1 VTTYVVDASVAMK
14 WFVPEEL
21 SQEALTYLNDE
32 HELLTPDLLW
42 PEFANIAWKKVR
54 RNELSA
60 EEARHVLSLCHQV
73 PFEIVE
79 SMTLIDSAF
88 DIAVSLD
95 RTVYDSVYLALAV
108 LRDCVMI
115 TADRRL
121 YNALQAGPT
130 SQHIAHLGDV

>member
-1 VTTYVVDASVAMK
+1 MTTYVVDASVAMK

-21 SQEALTYLNDE
+21 SHEALTYLNDE

-42 PEFANIAWKKVR
+42 PEFANIVWKKVR

-73 PFEIVE
+73 PFETVE
-79 SMTLIDSAF
+79 SITIIDSAF
-88 DIAVSLD
+88 DIAVSFD
-95 RTVYDSVYLALAV
+95 RTVYDSVYVALAV

-121 YNALQAGPT
+121 YNALQSSPT
-130 SQHIAHLGDV
+130 SQHISYLGDV

>member
-1 VTTYVVDASVAMK
+1 MTTYVVDASVAMK

-21 SQEALTYLNDE
+21 SQEALTYLSDE

-79 SMTLIDSAF
+79 SITLIDSAF

-108 LRDCVMI
+108 LRNCVMI

-121 YNALQAGPT
+121 YNALETSPT
-130 SQHIAHLGDV
+130 SQHIAHVGDV